1 MLDSIITVLKSKECY
16 QCCSKKTYKNA
27 AKTINNLYN
36 RSSLNKHFTEFKSRH
51 LHVPKMILWQYL
63 FASVV
68 TCIALIEVPLLT
80 VCKDHN
86 YLLYII
92 KTCVQ

>member
-16 QCCSKKTYKNA
+16 RCCSKKKNHKNA

-36 RSSLNKHFTEFKSRH
+36 KSSLNTFKSRH
-51 LHVPKMILWQYL
+51 VYAPKMILWEYL
-63 FASVV
+63 FAFVV
-68 TCIALIEVPLLT
+68 TCIVLIKVPLLT

-86 YLLYII
+86 Y
-92 KTCVQ
+92 